1 MCEFP
6 ITDPD
11 FVAAYR
17 KALGKYGGESG
28 VTGVDVGFL
37 YDAEGTRT
45 DEQGVRVHLAAGV
58 PITVFRHEKEFHGD
72 VGGVPIS
79 FVRATYRRHHRLQ
92 LMDDPGV
99 GREWYANPLSPG
111 VNIAGGANSGG
122 TLGLIVQR
130 RADGAIHLLSNQHV
144 FVDGDAKTVLQPS
157 RAHKAREPENVVAT
171 LTDSIL
177 DVDGDAAIAR
187 FNDSRPLD
195 PVQWGT
201 DVLVTTAR
209 MPHLGEKV
217 SKSGARTD
225 VTHGIVDGCGRYYL
239 PAENGLTYREMDG
252 FRVVP
257 EKEGDDLSGFGDSG
271 AVWYSSA
278 DRQGVGLH
286 VGGQTAADP
295 RGEHSIACYLPRV
308 LDRLGVDPLKEAPRP
323 FVDAVLRDSAPSF
336 RELAEA
342 VARLADAVERL
353 LHARG

>member
-1 MCEFP
+1 MKH
-6 ITDPD
+6 I
-11 FVAAYR
+11 R
-17 KALGKYGGESG
+17 IL
-28 VTGVDVGFL
+28 
-37 YDAEGTRT
+37 
-45 DEQGVRVHLAAGV
+45 LAASALLAAV
-58 PITVFRHEKEFHGD
+58 PASAQDLVKMTIG
-72 VGGVPIS
+72 
-79 FVRATYRRHHRLQ
+79 
-92 LMDDPGV
+92 
-99 GREWYANPLSPG
+99 
-111 VNIAGGANSGG
+111 
-122 TLGLIVQR
+122 QR
-130 RADGAIHLLSNQHV
+130 GNWD
-144 FVDGDAKTVLQPS
+144 
-157 RAHKAREPENVVAT
+157 
-171 LTDSIL
+171 
-177 DVDGDAAIAR
+177 
-187 FNDSRPLD
+187 
-195 PVQWGT
+195 
-201 DVLVTTAR
+201 TAV
-209 MPHLGEKV
+209 PHLGEKV